1 MIKHTFSAFFLL
13 ITAASLNAETNV
25 FILPLNV
32 PGLSAENLDFCNSQL
47 EEYFREKKFSPY
59 IINYSPA
66 AFPDEWQE
74 IENIFQNAE
83 IYDLGESVSENPGEG
98 GWLFVFLLDEQEHTN
113 DNNVFFSKIKISFIA
128 ADIYSRK
135 ILPAASFV
143 TAASSE
149 ESFDGAD
156 RKALEYLKEQ
166 IHFALSDTEFY
177 DGGDFQFA
185 VTDRIWIF
193 DVQEEINIGDECIIG
208 SDGYGIVLDKTRKYL
223 KVAVSKK
230 PAPQDRISIKKYVD
244 SSVELDLGTSVFFD
258 LTGWNIGFDS
268 AAEVRFRR
276 GFPYIRPLVGI
287 SWLAYDPAENPL
299 LVYAG
304 GTYTRLL
311 GKMRFDF
318 SADIGLAQ
326 SFAPEWK
333 LSHFGSRFALS
344 TAIQFSRNLR
354 IQIEGGILSMFGIN
368 GVTVNGITGGISVVI
383 Q

>member
-1 MIKHTFSAFFLL
+1 MIKHTISVFFLL
-13 ITAASLNAETNV
+13 ITVVSLNAETNV

-32 PGLSAENLDFCNSQL
+32 PGLSAENLDFCNSQI
-47 EEYFREKKFSPY
+47 EEYFREQKFSPY
-59 IINYSPA
+59 VINYSPA

-83 IYDLGESVSENPGEG
+83 IYDLGISISEKLAEG
-98 GWLFVFLLDEQEHTN
+98 GWLFAFLLDEQDHTSE
-113 DNNVFFSKIKISFIA
+113 NNCFFSKLKISFIA
-128 ADIYSRK
+128 ADIAGRK
-135 ILPAASFV
+135 ILPASSFV

-149 ESFDGAD
+149 ESTDDAD
-156 RKALEYLKEQ
+156 RKALEYLKDQ
-166 IHFALSDTEFY
+166 IHFALADTEFY
-177 DGGDFQFA
+177 DRGDFQFA
-185 VTDRIWIF
+185 VTGSIWIF
-193 DVQEEINIGDECIIG
+193 DIQEEINIGDECIIG

-230 PAPQDRISIKKYVD
+230 PASEDRISITQYVD
-244 SSVELDLGTSVFFD
+244 SAVELDLGTSVFFD
-258 LTGWNIGFDS
+258 ITDWNIGFDS
-268 AAEVRFRR
+268 AAEVRFKR

-287 SWLAYDPAENPL
+287 SWLAYDAAENPL

-344 TAIQFSRNLR
+344 TSIQFSKNFRM
-354 IQIEGGILSMFGIN
+354 QIEAGMLSMFGVN
-368 GVTVNGITGGISVVI
+368 GVTVNGIIGGLSAVI